1 MSVSIGILNSRDIDP
16 NFRHLKCMSIF
27 RYNKRKNEEVDE
39 NLTDDEH
46 SCIRTTHVFINIRAK
61 TSFI

>member
-39 NLTDDEH
+39 NLTADEH
-46 SCIRTTHVFINIRAK
+46 SCIQTTHVFY
-61 TSFI
+61 

>member
-1 MSVSIGILNSRDIDP
+1 MSVSIGILNSRDTDP
-16 NFRHLKCMSIF
+16 NFRHLICMSIF

-46 SCIRTTHVFINIRAK
+46 SCIQTTHVFY
-61 TSFI
+61 